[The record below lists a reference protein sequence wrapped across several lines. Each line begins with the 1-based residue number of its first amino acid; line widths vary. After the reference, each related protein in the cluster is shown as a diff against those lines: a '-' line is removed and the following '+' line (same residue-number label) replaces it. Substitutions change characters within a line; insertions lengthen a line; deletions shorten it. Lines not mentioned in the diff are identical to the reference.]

1 MLFSQNAGAKVQ
13 FFCEIQKLFCTFAL
27 VFSVFYMKRLKNTL
41 GLMLMALG
49 TVLLAVLH
57 VLNLTFVN
65 ALLFLPLLLIMAG
78 IIIHVY
84 MQKRQSR
91 Y

>member
-1 MLFSQNAGAKVQ
+1 MLFLQNAGAKVR

-27 VFSVFYMKRLKNTL
+27 VFSVFYMKRLKNAL
-41 GLMLMALG
+41 GLMLMVLG
-49 TVLLAVLH
+49 TVLLAILH

-65 ALLFLPLLLIMAG
+65 ALLFLPLLLILVG

-84 MQKRQSR
+84 MQKRESR

>member
-1 MLFSQNAGAKVQ
+1 MLFLQNAGAKVQ
-13 FFCEIQKLFCTFAL
+13 LFCEIQKLFCTFAL

>member
-1 MLFSQNAGAKVQ
+1 MLFLQNAGAKVQ

-57 VLNLTFVN
+57 VLNLTFLN

>member
-1 MLFSQNAGAKVQ
+1 
-13 FFCEIQKLFCTFAL
+13 
-27 VFSVFYMKRLKNTL
+27 
-41 GLMLMALG
+41 MALG
-49 TVLLAVLH
+49 TVLLVVLH

-65 ALLFLPLLLIMAG
+65 ALLFVPLLLILAG
-78 IIIHVY
+78 IVVHVY

>member
-1 MLFSQNAGAKVQ
+1 MLFLQNAGAKVQ
-13 FFCEIQKLFCTFAL
+13 LFCEIQKLFCTFAL
-27 VFSVFYMKRLKNTL
+27 VFSVFYMKRLKNAL

-49 TVLLAVLH
+49 TVLLVVLH

-65 ALLFLPLLLIMAG
+65 ALLFVPLLLILAG
-78 IIIHVY
+78 IVVHVY

>member
-1 MLFSQNAGAKVQ
+1 
-13 FFCEIQKLFCTFAL
+13 
-27 VFSVFYMKRLKNTL
+27 MKRLKNTL

-84 MQKRQSR
+84 MQKRESR

>member
-1 MLFSQNAGAKVQ
+1 
-13 FFCEIQKLFCTFAL
+13 
-27 VFSVFYMKRLKNTL
+27 
-41 GLMLMALG
+41 MALG

-65 ALLFLPLLLIMAG
+65 ALLFLPLLLILVG

>member
-1 MLFSQNAGAKVQ
+1 MLFLQNAGAKVQ

-84 MQKRQSR
+84 MQKRESR

>member
-1 MLFSQNAGAKVQ
+1 MLFLQNAGAKVQ

>member
-1 MLFSQNAGAKVQ
+1 MLFLQNAGAKVQ

-27 VFSVFYMKRLKNTL
+27 VFSVFYMKRLKNAL

-57 VLNLTFVN
+57 VLNLAFVN
-65 ALLFLPLLLIMAG
+65 ALLFLPLLLILTG

>member
-1 MLFSQNAGAKVQ
+1 
-13 FFCEIQKLFCTFAL
+13 
-27 VFSVFYMKRLKNTL
+27 MKRLKNAL

-65 ALLFLPLLLIMAG
+65 ALLFLPLLLILVG

>member
-1 MLFSQNAGAKVQ
+1 
-13 FFCEIQKLFCTFAL
+13 
-27 VFSVFYMKRLKNTL
+27 MKRLKNAL

-57 VLNLTFVN
+57 LLNLTSFNV
-65 ALLFLPLLLIMAG
+65 LLFVPLLLIVAG
-78 IIIHVY
+78 VVIHVY

>member
-1 MLFSQNAGAKVQ
+1 MLFLRNAGAKVQ
-13 FFCEIQKLFCTFAL
+13 LFCEIQKLFCTFAL
-27 VFSVFYMKRLKNTL
+27 VFSVFYMKRLKNAL

-57 VLNLTFVN
+57 LLNLTSFN
-65 ALLFLPLLLIMAG
+65 ILLFVPLLLIVAG
-78 IIIHVY
+78 VVIHVY

>member
-1 MLFSQNAGAKVQ
+1 
-13 FFCEIQKLFCTFAL
+13 
-27 VFSVFYMKRLKNTL
+27 
-41 GLMLMALG
+41 MALG

>member
-1 MLFSQNAGAKVQ
+1 MLFLQNAGAKVQ

-27 VFSVFYMKRLKNTL
+27 VFSVFYMKRLKNAL
-41 GLMLMALG
+41 GLMLMVLG
-49 TVLLAVLH
+49 TVLLAILH

-65 ALLFLPLLLIMAG
+65 ALLFLPLLLILAG